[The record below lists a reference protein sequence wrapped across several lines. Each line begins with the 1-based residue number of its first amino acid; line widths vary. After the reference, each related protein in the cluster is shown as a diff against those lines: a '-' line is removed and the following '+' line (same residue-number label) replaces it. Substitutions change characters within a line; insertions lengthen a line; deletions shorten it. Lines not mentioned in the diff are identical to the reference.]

1 MAEGLLQAMRRK
13 CILLNVPNWQE
24 TKNVCG
30 LVSNFLTRQETSVV
44 SVALLSLWLTVC
56 AEGSKS
62 PQYATEIFE
71 KILRKNKILPWPPR
85 TQTKKETKE
94 KESFKFKGFQVFYDG
109 SSYTNPHLGGVGFAV
124 FREGK
129 EICGGFETIPLG
141 SNNIGE
147 FTGCLK
153 GMQCVRSMTNEIEVV
168 GDCMILTKA
177 APKTHAIK
185 NYALDELLCEIHKL
199 AMCFDEIEFI
209 HVPQELNK

>member
-1 MAEGLLQAMRRK
+1 MSINPVKKPLWWVLPCWVCGSQCVQKDRNHPSMLLKFSKKSWERTKSSLGLQELKQRKEPKRRK
-13 CILLNVPNWQE
+13 VLNLKAFKCFMMVQAVQTLIW
-24 TKNVCG
+24 G
-30 LVSNFLTRQETSVV
+30 
-44 SVALLSLWLTVC
+44 C
-56 AEGSKS
+56 A
-62 PQYATEIFE
+62 
-71 KILRKNKILPWPPR
+71 
-85 TQTKKETKE
+85 
-94 KESFKFKGFQVFYDG
+94 
-109 SSYTNPHLGGVGFAV
+109 GFAV

-153 GMQCVRSMTNEIEVV
+153 GMQCARSMTNEIEVV

-185 NYALDELLCEIHKL
+185 NYTLNELLCEIHKL

-209 HVPQELNK
+209 HILLRT